1 MDKLKVSRR
10 AVVLKFVIPYFIFF
24 VLICIPIY
32 LVYYNSYKQ
41 NFIYDISY
49 MMEDVS
55 SNILEWISEYSVKVD
70 AAENFIKS
78 DLPEYYI
85 NLSVSNVKASD
96 KEIFDIYFG
105 NTTPYSQGGQFI
117 TALGDIPSDYDQTSR
132 EWYIGAVNTNNI
144 FVTEPYTDISVDSV
158 IITLSKKVSDSYG
171 NLKGVVALDVY
182 FSKIQEIIN
191 KIKND
196 KGYEFFVVL
205 EDGRYFNHDNKDYLL
220 NSNYLAFNIAEF
232 AKIKN
237 NIKNGSAVSV
247 LRNEWYGIREVKG
260 LPWYIIAK
268 GNNNDLKSNV
278 GKLTFYLLMI
288 IMLSIILEIVLVTV
302 ITIPITNTL
311 NEAVKHINKM
321 ALGNFDIDNDNNK
334 TNHNIAQVLSSSIY
348 EMQKNISSVI
358 YNLKLDIDSI
368 NSEMDKISSGNSDL
382 SVKTLSQ
389 SSSINELA
397 SSIESLSS
405 SITETYVNTNKAKE
419 ISEKA
424 LEYTSRGVDIVSR
437 TLSNMTEISEAS
449 KNISEII
456 KMIQSIA
463 FQTNILALNAAVE
476 AARAGEQGKGF
487 AVVASE
493 VRNLAQ
499 TSAKAADDITDIVE
513 STIQKIDSGYE
524 TVSESSS
531 ILEEIN
537 NFVTEVSNSL
547 INISNAAEEEKD
559 NIEQINISVSSI
571 NDITQRNTSLAN
583 DSATSS
589 REILNKTENI
599 AENISYFKFKK
610 I

>member
-41 NFIYDISY
+41 NFIYDVSY

-96 KEIFDIYFG
+96 REIFDIYFG

-220 NSNYLAFNIAEF
+220 NSQYSAFNIAEF

-247 LRNEWYGIREVKG
+247 LKNEWYGIREIKG
-260 LPWYIIAK
+260 FPWYIIAK
-268 GNNNDLKSNV
+268 GNNNDLKSNIY
-278 GKLTFYLLMI
+278 KLTFYLLMI
-288 IMLSIILEIVLVTV
+288 ILLSIILEIVLVTI

-321 ALGNFDIDNDNNK
+321 ASGNFDIDNDDK
-334 TNHNIAQVLSSSIY
+334 ANHNIAQVLSSSIY

-397 SSIESLSS
+397 SAIESLSS

-419 ISEKA
+419 TSEKA
-424 LEYTSRGVDIVSR
+424 LEYTSRGVDIVSK

-449 KNISEII
+449 KSISEII

-499 TSAKAADDITDIVE
+499 TSAKSADDITAIVE

-571 NDITQRNTSLAN
+571 NDITQRNSSLAN
-583 DSATSS
+583 DSAISS
-589 REILNKTENI
+589 KEILDKTEHI

-610 I
+610 M

>member
-1 MDKLKVSRR
+1 MDKSRVSRKS
-10 AVVLKFVIPYFIFF
+10 VVLKFVIPYFIFF

-41 NFIYDISY
+41 NFIYDVSY

-55 SNILEWISEYSVKVD
+55 ANILEWISEYSVKVD

-117 TALGDIPSDYDQTSR
+117 TALGDIPNDYDQTSR
-132 EWYIGAVNTNNI
+132 EWYIGAINTNNI

-220 NSNYLAFNIAEF
+220 NSKYLAFNIAEF
-232 AKIKN
+232 AKVKN

-247 LRNEWYGIREVKG
+247 LKNEWYGIREIKG
-260 LPWYIIAK
+260 FPWYIIAK
-268 GNNNDLKSNV
+268 GNNNDLKSNIY
-278 GKLTFYLLMI
+278 KLTFYLLMI
-288 IMLSIILEIVLVTV
+288 ILLSIILEIVLVTI

-321 ALGNFDIDNDNNK
+321 ASGNFDIDNDDK
-334 TNHNIAQVLSSSIY
+334 ANHNIAQVLSSSIY

-397 SSIESLSS
+397 SAIESLSS

-419 ISEKA
+419 TSEKA
-424 LEYTSRGVDIVSR
+424 LEYTSRGVDIVSK

-449 KNISEII
+449 KSISEII

-499 TSAKAADDITDIVE
+499 TSAKSADDITAIVE

-547 INISNAAEEEKD
+547 VNISNAAEEEKD

-571 NDITQRNTSLAN
+571 NDITQRNSSLAN
-583 DSATSS
+583 GSAISS
-589 REILNKTENI
+589 KEILDKTEHI

-610 I
+610 M

>member
-1 MDKLKVSRR
+1 MSIKNKLQCIIKKSLPVDMD
-10 AVVLKFVIPYFIFF
+10 
-24 VLICIPIY
+24 
-32 LVYYNSYKQ
+32 
-41 NFIYDISY
+41 
-49 MMEDVS
+49 
-55 SNILEWISEYSVKVD
+55 
-70 AAENFIKS
+70 
-78 DLPEYYI
+78 
-85 NLSVSNVKASD
+85 
-96 KEIFDIYFG
+96 
-105 NTTPYSQGGQFI
+105 
-117 TALGDIPSDYDQTSR
+117 
-132 EWYIGAVNTNNI
+132 
-144 FVTEPYTDISVDSV
+144 
-158 IITLSKKVSDSYG
+158 
-171 NLKGVVALDVY
+171 
-182 FSKIQEIIN
+182 IN
-191 KIKND
+191 KIVIEIPKDKKNGD
-196 KGYEFFVVL
+196 YSTNVAFLLTKELKSSPINIANDIIKNISDDMIDRIEVANPGFINFYI
-205 EDGRYFNHDNKDYLL
+205 NKDYLL
-220 NSNYLAFNIAEF
+220 NSKYLAFNIAEF